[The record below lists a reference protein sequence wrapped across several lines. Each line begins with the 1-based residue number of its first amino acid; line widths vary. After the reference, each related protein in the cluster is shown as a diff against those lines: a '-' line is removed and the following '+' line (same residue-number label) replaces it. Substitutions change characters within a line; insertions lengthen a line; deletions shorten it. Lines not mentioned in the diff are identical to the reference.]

1 MSPDE
6 MREAVLADLEPLS
19 CQKGVKSLM
28 QKLSCGS
35 SGESMVLINACKCI
49 HVVKNWC
56 FEARC
61 IQAQFVV
68 RFLEINL
75 FFQAMLIYAMSC
87 YIFVSSAL
95 RSQILGNNCSDSFE
109 S

>member
-19 CQKGVKSLM
+19 GQKGVKSLM
-28 QKLSCGS
+28 QKLSSGS
-35 SGESMVLINACKCI
+35 SGESMVLINACKRI

-61 IQAQFVV
+61 IQAQLVV
-68 RFLEINL
+68 QF
-75 FFQAMLIYAMSC
+75 
-87 YIFVSSAL
+87 YI
-95 RSQILGNNCSDSFE
+95 
-109 S
+109 

>member
-6 MREAVLADLEPLS
+6 TRKAVLADLEPLRH
-19 CQKGVKSLM
+19 QKGVKSLM
-28 QKLSCGS
+28 QKLSRGS

-61 IQAQFVV
+61 IQAQFEL
-68 RFLEINL
+68 RFFSMRPKVQESLLLTE
-75 FFQAMLIYAMSC
+75 
-87 YIFVSSAL
+87 L
-95 RSQILGNNCSDSFE
+95 RQLVASGCSTNFACS
-109 S
+109 